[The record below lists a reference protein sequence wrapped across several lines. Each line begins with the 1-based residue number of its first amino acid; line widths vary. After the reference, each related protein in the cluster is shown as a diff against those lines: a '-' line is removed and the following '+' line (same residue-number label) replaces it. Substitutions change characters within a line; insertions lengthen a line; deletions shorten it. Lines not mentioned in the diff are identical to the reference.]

1 MIECPSCREKIRIS
15 DEICPFCDF
24 DVKGYY
30 EDKLGNLHN
39 DFVLKKIYT
48 YIEPPSLPQKRVSLN
63 SKIFAFVALMI
74 ISFIIVIGA
83 ITDTKSIQEYW
94 FFIVLIVSVPFLM
107 FVSSY
112 KSDVSKYNDTLDEY
126 NFYQYNAEL
135 YKIIKADE
143 NHKNNMQLRKPSK
156 PIVTCPYCKSTDV
169 KRITTAGRVTGVI
182 MLGLASSNIGKQWY
196 CNNCKS
202 KF

>member
-1 MIECPSCREKIRIS
+1 MIECPNCREKIRIS

-48 YIEPPSLPQKRVSLN
+48 YIEPPLSPNKRISLN
-63 SKIFAFVALMI
+63 TKIFAFMTLMI
-74 ISFIIVIGA
+74 ISSIIIIGA
-83 ITDTKSIQEYW
+83 ITDIKSIQEYW
-94 FFIVLIVSVPFLM
+94 FFIILIVSVPFLM
-107 FVSSY
+107 SVSSY
-112 KSDVSKYNDTLDEY
+112 KSDLSKYNDTLDEC

-135 YKIIKADE
+135 YKIMKADE
-143 NHKNNMQLRKPSK
+143 NYKNNMRLRKPSK
-156 PIVTCPYCKSTDV
+156 PIVTCPYCKSTNV